1 MNNAGCSVEA
11 QPSLAFQV
19 GCPDEAQ
26 GRVNEQIQILP
37 GTLRPDIVFVEG
49 LAPKPEWVRF

>member
-26 GRVNEQIQILP
+26 GRVDEQIQILP
-37 GTLRPDIVFVEG
+37 GTLRPEIVFVEG
-49 LAPKPEWVRF
+49 LAPKPE